1 MERKNKGEYVVGIS
15 REEGCIYGIRLIAE
29 LLSRGN
35 EVRLVLSQSLEEAV
49 KSGNIELCQWLDSLL
64 NKYHEQLIVCDDEV
78 KDAVSGGRYLYDAVI
93 IVPCGRELFQEM
105 LCESDEDRIA
115 AVAKQCIW
123 EHRPI
128 IIVPERTDITLDY
141 LEEMVKLAGKGVKII
156 PAIME
161 MSMRTLSL
169 EEMIDTMVGR
179 ILDSL
184 KIENDI

>member
-1 MERKNKGEYVVGIS
+1 MLAKYLTDNRFGI
-15 REEGCIYGIRLIAE
+15 
-29 LLSRGN
+29 
-35 EVRLVLSQSLEEAV
+35 
-49 KSGNIELCQWLDSLL
+49 
-64 NKYHEQLIVCDDEV
+64 
-78 KDAVSGGRYLYDAVI
+78 
-93 IVPCGRELFQEM
+93 
-105 LCESDEDRIA
+105 
-115 AVAKQCIW
+115 
-123 EHRPI
+123 RPI